1 MVSSTST
8 STSASTVLSTK
19 LWLFLLFVSYSLS
32 LNNVDAQS
40 LNDVKKQSVEGVAS
54 TNTWKKYKIFD
65 NKQDRFGVG
74 GAVSRAAAFV
84 SSTATAT
91 TDDNDTINI
100 KVKFGGNNTI
110 GAETASQATPLVA
123 ALASSDSETK
133 GLFRATAKAAKR
145 GGGGTDDNEVK
156 SSRSSKSKNGK
167 SSKSSKNGKK
177 QWSPTA
183 TELFFAGDPRSVGE
197 GTTGNAVN
205 AANTNEITLDVSA
218 GSMYSLMVLSDGST
232 AAAGYIQDI
241 NEYKGHLG
249 VVNRVEAANPLVTI
263 TDVVN
268 LIGDAVVAPSFQ
280 KIYAGVE
287 TSPGSGLM
295 HSVFIDVNGN
305 VYAAGNNGNGQ
316 LCTGDTSSRDMP
328 VQVLLPGQAVSAAV
342 GADFTLILMA
352 TGDVYGCG
360 SNQKGALGLGKS
372 TTQTNSPMLVDGLK
386 SVSSLSAGYDFAVFQ
401 TISGLFVTGANTF
414 GQLCLDPSEYDDDII
429 FIPVLLLDLD
439 IESFKAGYQSSY
451 LLFDDGSVASCGRN
465 DAGQLGDG
473 SFDDSSRTV
482 VSLSSDTRVIKLGVG
497 PSAKSFFLI
506 DSLKRVYAIGSNSN
520 GQLGLGDMYDRNG
533 PAWVNIAENISFI
546 SVGDTHSLFS

>member
-1 MVSSTST
+1 M
-8 STSASTVLSTK
+8 LSTK
-19 LWLFLLFVSYSLS
+19 LCLFLLFVSYSLS

-54 TNTWKKYKIFD
+54 TNTWKKYMIFD
-65 NKQDRFGVG
+65 NEQYRFGVG

-205 AANTNEITLDVSA
+205 AANTNEITLHVSA
-218 GSMYSLMVLSDGST
+218 GSMYSLMVLSDGSA

-280 KIYAGVE
+280 KVYAGVE

-305 VYAAGNNGNGQ
+305 VYAAGNNGKGQ
-316 LCTGDTSSRDMP
+316 LCTGDTSSRDVP
-328 VQVLLPGQAVSAAV
+328 VQVSLPGQAVSAAV

-360 SNQKGALGLGKS
+360 SNQKGALGFGKS

-401 TISGLFVTGANTF
+401 TISGLFVTGSNTF
-414 GQLCLDPSEYDDDII
+414 GQLCLDPSKYDDDII
-429 FIPVLLLDLD
+429 FIPVPLMDAAYSGMVL
-439 IESFKAGYQSSY
+439 SFQAGYQSSY
-451 LLFDDGSVASCGRN
+451 HLLNKDDVGNVVACGRN
-465 DAGQLGDG
+465 DGEVNYCK
-473 SFDDSSRTV
+473 SRCQHLC
-482 VSLSSDTRVIKLGVG
+482 SNIILS
-497 PSAKSFFLI
+497 
-506 DSLKRVYAIGSNSN
+506 YAVTLAN
-520 GQLGLGDMYDRNG
+520 
-533 PAWVNIAENISFI
+533 
-546 SVGDTHSLFS
+546 